1 MLLSAA
7 FAGPAGPAFS
17 FSAFPSFFHQSLP
30 RLIQRR
36 FSHPLGLPLSR
47 ICSQLAHTAPTGPVW
62 DCAGVVPPTWF
73 SKPHTGS
80 HRAELGFTAAF
91 SQPFSVRAP
100 QADAPG
106 GNLPPHEWAGS
117 CKAASRFSR
126 FRLMST
132 R

>member
-62 DCAGVVPPTWF
+62 DCAGAFPLPGSQNRTQAL
-73 SKPHTGS
+73 TGPS
-80 HRAELGFTAAF
+80 LV
-91 SQPFSVRAP
+91 S
-100 QADAPG
+100 
-106 GNLPPHEWAGS
+106 LPLSPS
-117 CKAASRFSR
+117 LSR
-126 FRLMST
+126 
-132 R
+132 